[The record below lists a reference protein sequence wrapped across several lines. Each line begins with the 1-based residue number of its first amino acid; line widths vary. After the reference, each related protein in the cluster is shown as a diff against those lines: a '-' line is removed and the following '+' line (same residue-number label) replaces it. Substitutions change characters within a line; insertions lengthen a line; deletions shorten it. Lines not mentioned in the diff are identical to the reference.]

1 MTERCV
7 KCLIQQ
13 EKSLKLLEQKL
24 RLLSSINNQIII
36 QIKMTGEHIE
46 RELYS
51 INESREYEGMP
62 F

>member
-1 MTERCV
+1 MTERCL